1 MRTFFDSTQSKE
13 SKYEVCA
20 QEFYTAK
27 CIKTYLDNAL
37 YLSSLLSDLR
47 MFKVSHQIINEKTV
61 QVYCTLHCTL
71 VFFMIAFKHTP
82 QQCSE
87 NDLVTAE
94 SKLVAYLCYLA

>member
-1 MRTFFDSTQSKE
+1 
-13 SKYEVCA
+13 
-20 QEFYTAK
+20 
-27 CIKTYLDNAL
+27 
-37 YLSSLLSDLR
+37 

-71 VFFMIAFKHTP
+71 VFFMIAFKHSA

-94 SKLVAYLCYLA
+94 SQLVWSKMEFSKIQLKKLSFNLLTIVTVADVVQMLNSSDLRPDHYVALDCPSHPS